1 MITLLAGAAALVSA
15 PALAQVT
22 GGVGGAVGGMVGA
35 PPAMPPAAPA
45 VPPTTVPAVPDVSP
59 AVTATTD
66 THASTTAE
74 AKVST
79 TPAVDATSKA
89 REHVEAAGARVTDKA
104 QRTTD
109 RATSKLS
116 DSDLTLVTSD
126 QVTAG
131 LVVRDQRGQRIG
143 TVSSVSGDTATVV
156 SGKRSYSVPLSSLY
170 TSTTGKANTLISSVP
185 RAQLTGKVNAKAN
198 AKSAVSSGN

>member
-1 MITLLAGAAALVSA
+1 LIDRLLAVLNARFGSA
-15 PALAQVT
+15 PALE
-22 GGVGGAVGGMVGA
+22 
-35 PPAMPPAAPA
+35 PAHLPNG
-45 VPPTTVPAVPDVSP
+45 T
-59 AVTATTD
+59 
-66 THASTTAE
+66 
-74 AKVST
+74 
-79 TPAVDATSKA
+79 
-89 REHVEAAGARVTDKA
+89 RGVEALAEMANRRVVRRYADKPLDPALLETLCAVALSAPSKSDLQQTDIVVVTDKA